1 LPDDSDDDLP
11 ESLFPVKGGRVLR
24 KSTTSSR
31 RSSTT
36 KSKPPTPNP
45 QSPTF
50 SLESLLKE
58 RQELEERQAQ
68 RAKVAALLAEVD
80 DDDEMDIDVETDEAM
95 IEEAREK
102 ALGKESND
110 QLKAVLRR
118 IGGDLSQEGG
128 YRLFKHQREERQF
141 NPHWI
146 DGVKWL
152 GGSSGSSSL
161 YQVNV
166 R

>member
-1 LPDDSDDDLP
+1 LPFDSDDDLP
-11 ESLFPVKGGRVLR
+11 ESLFPVKAGRVLR

-36 KSKPPTPNP
+36 KSKPPTPKP
-45 QSPTF
+45 ESPPFLLT
-50 SLESLLKE
+50 SRLKE

-68 RAKVAALLAEVD
+68 RAKLAALLAEA
-80 DDDEMDIDVETDEAM
+80 DDDEDMDIDVETDEAI

-102 ALGKESND
+102 VLGKESND

-118 IGGDLSQEGG
+118 IGGDLAQEGG
-128 YRLFKHQREERQF
+128 YRLFIHQREERQF

-146 DGVKWL
+146 EGVKWL
-152 GGSSGSSSL
+152 RGSSGSSSL
-161 YQVNV
+161 YQG
-166 R
+166 